1 MFFFIFDRS
10 VPEGQFSRLEK
21 LVFDDESSEE
31 DDDEGDDTDFT
42 ISGNNFE

>member
-1 MFFFIFDRS
+1 M
-10 VPEGQFSRLEK
+10 LEK